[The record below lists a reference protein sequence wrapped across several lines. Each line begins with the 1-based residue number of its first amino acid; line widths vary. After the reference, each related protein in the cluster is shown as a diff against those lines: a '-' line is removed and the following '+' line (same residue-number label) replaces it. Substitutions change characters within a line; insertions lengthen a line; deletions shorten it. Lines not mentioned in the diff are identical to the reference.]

1 MATDEQVKQAR
12 REASRR
18 FTERKAR
25 NVERAK
31 KAAEELITFFT
42 ETGRYETL
50 SANARDFLSAAANP
64 GKRRVFSVSSIFSQI
79 FGEMPELGTS
89 LTLKEIFDKTL
100 KGKATIDMQLKKWA
114 AKGIIVEC
122 EECPN
127 SPLNTT
133 YTLVA
138 MP

>member
-1 MATDEQVKQAR
+1 MATDEQRKQAR
-12 REASRR
+12 REASKRFAERR
-18 FTERKAR
+18 AR
-25 NVERAK
+25 NAARAQ
-31 KAAEELITFFT
+31 KAAAELLTYFKDS
-42 ETGRYETL
+42 GKLETL

-64 GKRRVFSVSSIFSQI
+64 GKRRMFAVSSIFTQI

-100 KGKATIDMQLKKWA
+100 KGKSTLDAHIKKWA
-114 AKGIIVEC
+114 SKGIIVEC

-127 SPLNTT
+127 SPLDTT

-138 MP
+138 LP